1 MSPPS
6 SITTTPS
13 FTSRGR
19 GQGIGRF
26 IILPRHTLT
35 GVIQPSAIN
44 EYIPLDS
51 VFHDSYTPFM
61 NRRDSWLKNLLLW
74 VVGLIL
80 VINYFVIQ
88 IYGDIIRSSNLFIAS
103 PLIFY
108 PLAFINL
115 LLGLGVILQL
125 AREAWLG
132 RKSNRI
138 ALSHR

>member
-1 MSPPS
+1 M
-6 SITTTPS
+6 
-13 FTSRGR
+13 GR
-19 GQGIGRF
+19 GQGIGSVHHLAATHSNGRN
-26 IILPRHTLT
+26 
-35 GVIQPSAIN
+35 QPSAISQ
-44 EYIPLDS
+44 YVPLDS

-115 LLGLGVILQL
+115 LLGLGVIGVLIWEWWRSRPG
-125 AREAWLG
+125 AG
-132 RKSNRI
+132 K
-138 ALSHR
+138 